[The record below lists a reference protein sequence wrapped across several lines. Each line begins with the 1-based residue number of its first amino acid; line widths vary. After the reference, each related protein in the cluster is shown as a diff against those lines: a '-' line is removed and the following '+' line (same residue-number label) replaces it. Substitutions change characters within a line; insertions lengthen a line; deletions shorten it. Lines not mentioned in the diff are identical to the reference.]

1 MKTAKEIAIEIEKG
15 IFVDKNMGTKQIE
28 QLLQEWADEIKDNA
42 EISGHQW

>member
-28 QLLQEWADEIKDNA
+28 QLLELVPMS
-42 EISGHQW
+42 ISYQH